1 VMKLAHAGQPAEPSL
16 LWLVWWL
23 IVYMPRSRGARV
35 RAQWFQRGVLP
46 EHSEA
51 VGRALQR
58 VRELGEG
65 GTHFSPVFFGR
76 KCGGAFGFGGLFV
89 CVRCPPAMVHAPSI

>member
-1 VMKLAHAGQPAEPSL
+1 MELAHAGQPAEPSR

-23 IVYMPRSRGARV
+23 IVYVPRSRGARV

-51 VGRALQR
+51 VGRTLQR

-65 GTHFSPVFFGR
+65 GTHFFSIFIGR
-76 KCGGAFGFGGLFV
+76 KGGG
-89 CVRCPPAMVHAPSI
+89 